1 MTKFEEWFLPLIP
14 TLVFCQVLPQLQPP
28 KVAKKA
34 EEAEVARGKANPWP
48 QRPYQYQRE
57 VVVVERW
64 VRDGKLLNRTYYPYI
79 IIYIYTYN
87 IVSQFNQSAL

>member
-34 EEAEVARGKANPWP
+34 EEAEVARGKANPRP

-64 VRDGKLLNRTYYPYI
+64 VRDGKLLNRTYYLYI
-79 IIYIYTYN
+79 IIYIYTYT
-87 IVSQFNQSAL
+87 